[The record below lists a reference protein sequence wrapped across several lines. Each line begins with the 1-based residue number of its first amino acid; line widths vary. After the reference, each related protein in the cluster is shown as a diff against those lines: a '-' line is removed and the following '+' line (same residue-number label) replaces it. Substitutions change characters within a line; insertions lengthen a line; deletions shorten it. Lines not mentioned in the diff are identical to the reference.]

1 MQLPGDEHM
10 PVDQVLRRAWV
21 GLAIALLLTGC
32 GGGSGGGGG
41 TASPPP
47 PPPPTPTVPPVVTTP
62 TAVLVSQATPFSNG
76 CLSVPAAAIIYR
88 NAEVEPHLSIDR
100 LSPNHLVAAWQ
111 QDRLSDGG
119 ALGLVTAV
127 SVDGGTS
134 WSGHRGA
141 PFSQCAGGSFARV
154 SDPWV
159 SVAGSTVIQAGIA
172 FTGAALTSGARSSVL
187 VSRSADGGFNWSP
200 SVAVAD
206 DDGSQYFH
214 DKESVTIDP
223 TDPRYVYVVWDRLD
237 RNDRGP
243 TLMARSV
250 DGGANWS
257 PAVVIYDPSGP
268 GRQTIGNVAL
278 VASSGVAYVFFTE
291 LEPAPGDP
299 ARSVGHLALIRS
311 LDKGLSWSAPVRI
324 ADLLSVGTRLPLQP
338 QTPVRA
344 GEVLGT
350 FAVNP
355 VTGALYATW
364 QDSRFSG
371 GLRDSIAFAQSQDG
385 GATWSAPV
393 RVNGE
398 LSVPAFTPTLAVLP
412 DGAIG
417 VAYYDF
423 RQAGSAGFQPTE
435 FWLATSRDGVAWR
448 EARLAGNFDLLNAPN
463 ASGLFLGDYQGL
475 TGSGSTFVAVYA
487 RVNNGDAANR
497 TDIFADRVDANVA
510 AASAVVAPARE
521 APKEAVP
528 LWTPAAQARVGD
540 NLAAIREQRRRQWQ
554 QWLGAPSMPP
564 PP

>member
-1 MQLPGDEHM
+1 MQRAEDLSP
-10 PVDQVLRRAWV
+10 PSLTARFRFWCIAWV
-21 GLAIALLLTGC
+21 CLAAALVLSGC
-32 GGGSGGGGG
+32 GGGSGGAGG
-41 TASPPP
+41 TTSPPP
-47 PPPPTPTVPPVVTTP
+47 PTVPPVVTTP
-62 TAVLVSQATPFSNG
+62 TAVRVSQATPFSNG
-76 CLSVPAAAIIYR
+76 CLSVPATAIIYR
-88 NAEVEPHLSIDR
+88 SAEVEPHLAMDR

-134 WSGHRGA
+134 WIGHRGA
-141 PFSQCAGGSFARV
+141 PFSQCAGGRFARV

-187 VSRSADGGFNWSP
+187 VSRSIDGGFNWSP

-206 DDGSQYFH
+206 DDGSQYFN

-223 TDPRYVYVVWDRLD
+223 TDARYVYVVWDRLD
-237 RNDRGP
+237 RDDHGP
-243 TLMARSV
+243 TILARSV
-250 DGGANWS
+250 DGGASWS
-257 PAVVIYDPSGP
+257 PPVVIYSPGGS

-278 VASSGVAYVFFTE
+278 VAPSGVVFVLFTE

-299 ARSVGHLALIRS
+299 ARSVGYLALIRS

-338 QTPVRA
+338 QTTVRA
-344 GEVLGT
+344 GEVMGT
-350 FAVNP
+350 FAINP
-355 VTGALYATW
+355 VTGTLYAAW

-371 GLRDSIAFAQSQDG
+371 GLRDSIAFTQSQDA
-385 GATWSAPV
+385 GATWSVPV
-393 RVNGE
+393 RVNGDP
-398 LSVPAFTPTLAVLP
+398 SVPAFTPTLAVLP

-423 RQAGSAGFQPTE
+423 RQAGSASFQPTE
-435 FWLATSRDGVAWR
+435 FWLATSRDGVTWR
-448 EARLAGNFDLLNAPN
+448 ETRLAGNFDLLNAPN
-463 ASGLFLGDYQGL
+463 ASGLFLGDYQGMA
-475 TGSGSTFVAVYA
+475 GSGSTFVALYA

-497 TDIFADRVDANVA
+497 TDIFADRVDANVV
-510 AASAVVAPARE
+510 AASAEFAPALE
-521 APKEAVP
+521 SPKEAVP

-540 NLAAIREQRRRQWQ
+540 NLAAVRGRRRLQWQ
-554 QWLGAPSMPP
+554 QWLEAQDLPP
-564 PP
+564 PQ